1 MTRPALTALG
11 VVALLAACH
20 APQQPQQ
27 PQAGNASATA
37 TAPGDFADRIDALP
51 EGQRGGVFM
60 RAITDAGYS
69 CQKIEQATRHAPI
82 SGRPAWEVA
91 CDHHNDYVALAIPGD
106 TLQIVPGRPT
116 DAPAPADQRASNRSN
131 S

>member
-1 MTRPALTALG
+1 MTRSALAALTLAAA
-11 VVALLAACH
+11 VAACH
-20 APQQPQQ
+20 SPREQAP
-27 PQAGNASATA
+27 ANTA
-37 TAPGDFADRIDALP
+37 AAPDAAAFANQIAALP
-51 EGQRGGVFM
+51 AAQREGVFM

-69 CQKIEQATRHAPI
+69 CQKIETMTRHAPI
-82 SGRPAWEVA
+82 SGRPAWAVA

-116 DAPAPADQRASNRSN
+116 DAQAPADQRSSKRSN